1 MCTTDVESHPDTDI
15 KCKYKSRSQVNINK
29 ISHQERAEILLKY
42 NVSGNTVTFYL
53 LSVGKL
59 VLNAVLFLLT
69 ENTKRGNHGIS
80 V

>member
-1 MCTTDVESHPDTDI
+1 
-15 KCKYKSRSQVNINK
+15 
-29 ISHQERAEILLKY
+29 
-42 NVSGNTVTFYL
+42 